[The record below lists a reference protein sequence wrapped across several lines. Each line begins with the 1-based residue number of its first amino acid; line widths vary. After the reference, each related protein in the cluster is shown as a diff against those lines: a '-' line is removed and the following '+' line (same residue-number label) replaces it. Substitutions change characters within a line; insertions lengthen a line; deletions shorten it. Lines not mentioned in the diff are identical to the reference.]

1 MKKIS
6 SVAITML
13 LALITNFSF
22 AQSIILKGNVVS
34 KEVESLSKISIT
46 VKGLKVGTT
55 TADNGQFTLSLP
67 SKTRFPLTIVA
78 TGIGIVVQEL
88 IVTDPK
94 KMISI
99 EVTSNVTMGDEIVV
113 SATRTQTKSLES
125 PVTIERVNL
134 ASIRSAPSA
143 NYYDLVGNLKGVDI
157 VTSSL
162 TFKTVTTR
170 GFGYSGNTRFNQ
182 IVDGMDNQAPGLNFS
197 VGSIIALSEL
207 DVENIELLPG
217 ASSALYGP
225 GGMNG
230 TLLMTSK
237 SPFKYQGFSFQ
248 VKEGIMH
255 TDSRYRMGSPYHNWN
270 MRWAQK
276 VSDKFAFKITSELVQ
291 AKDWVAGDN
300 RNYIVP
306 TAENGLLVGQIAD
319 GTRSTNPNYNGVNV
333 YGDET
338 SVSDIRPFL
347 QGIGAQA
354 PFLMP
359 YINQLSANGAIPVSR
374 TGYREVDVVDPNA
387 VNVKIGGSLNYKIKN
402 NLELVIAGNYGTGN
416 TIYSGSDRYSIK
428 DFKMGQYKAELNGK
442 NWFLRAYTT
451 QENAG
456 QSYNLTVVS
465 RYLNESWKP
474 TVTFAANGT
483 PNPQTSDWMLQYSQ
497 AYLLGLLNGRNNT
510 EAHNFA
516 RSNAD
521 VGRLMPGTAAYDD
534 VYNKIRKTPISKGGG
549 LLVDRTNLYAVEGQ
563 WNLSDYT
570 KKFAD
575 ILIGA
580 NFRRYVLN
588 SQGTLFIDTAGVIPI
603 NEYGMYAQAVKDIFG
618 GAVRLTVSG
627 RYDKNENFKGRF
639 TPRATALFKVSPK
652 SNFRLSYQTAY
663 RFPSTQNQYIRLAVG
678 GGVLIGGLPIFQK
691 IYNFA
696 GNAPI
701 QLPIG
706 AAGPQAAKF
715 GEFKPESVQSFEAG
729 FKTLAAND
737 KLLIDV
743 YGYYGRYKDF
753 LVRASV
759 GQKIDVNGPISS
771 GNLKILSISVNSPEQ
786 VSTYGGGMSFEYRIR
801 GGYFVNMNAS
811 TDVLNG
817 VSTNFVSYFNAPKY
831 RFNTVMGNSG
841 FGKSKKISATATLRW
856 QDEFYFQGDFSGGV
870 VPAYTTIDAQVS
882 YKLVETKSL
891 ISLGANNLLNQY
903 YVNAT
908 GNPSIGGLY
917 YVRFAYNIY

>member
-6 SVAITML
+6 SLAITLL

-22 AQSIILKGNVVS
+22 AQGQVLTGKIIS
-34 KEVESLSKISIT
+34 REVDVLNKISIT
-46 VKGLKVGTT
+46 VKGLKIGTT
-55 TADNGQFTLSLP
+55 TGEDGQFSLTLP
-67 SKTRFPLTIVA
+67 AKTKFPLTLVVS
-78 TGIGIVVQEL
+78 GIGITAQET
-88 IVTDPK
+88 IVTSAK
-94 KMISI
+94 QNLSI
-99 EVTSNVTMGDEIVV
+99 EVSSNTTMGDEIVV

-134 ASIRSAPSA
+134 SSIRSAPSA
-143 NYYDLVGNLKGVDI
+143 NYYDLVGNLKGVDLI
-157 VTSSL
+157 TSSL

-237 SPFKYQGFSFQ
+237 NPFKYQGFSFQ
-248 VKEGIMH
+248 AKTGLMH
-255 TDSRYRMGSPYHNWN
+255 TDSRYRMASPYHNWN

-276 VSDKFAFKITSELVQ
+276 VSDKFAFKVTAELVH

-306 TAENGLLVGQIAD
+306 TAENGLAVGRIAD
-319 GTRSTNPNYNGVNV
+319 GTRSTDPNYNGVNV

-359 YINQLSANGAIPVSR
+359 YINQIVAKGAIPVSR
-374 TGYREVDVVDPNA
+374 TGYKEADVIDPYA
-387 VNVKIGGSLNYKIKN
+387 VNVKVGGSLNYRLSKN
-402 NLELVIAGNYGTGN
+402 VELVLAGNFGTGN
-416 TIYSGSDRYSIK
+416 TVYSGSDRYSIK

-442 NWFLRAYTT
+442 NWLLRAYTT

-465 RYLNESWKP
+465 RFLNEAWKP
-474 TVTFAANGT
+474 TVTFAPNGT
-483 PNPQTSDWMLQYSQ
+483 PNPQTSDWMLQYAQ
-497 AYLLGLLNGRNNT
+497 AYLTGMLNGRSNT
-510 EAHNFA
+510 EAHSFA
-516 RSNAD
+516 RSTAD
-521 VGRLMPGTAAYDD
+521 VGRLEPGTAAYNE

-549 LLVDRTNLYAVEGQ
+549 LLVDKTNLYAVEGQ
-563 WNLSDYT
+563 WNLSEYT

-575 ILIGA
+575 ILVGA

-618 GAVRLTVSG
+618 GAVRLTLSG

-639 TPRATALFKVSPK
+639 TPRATALLKVSPK

-678 GGVLIGGLPIFQK
+678 GGVLVGGLPIFQT

-706 AAGPQAAKF
+706 AAGPQVAKF
-715 GEFKPESVQSFEAG
+715 AEYKPESVQSFEVG
-729 FKTLAAND
+729 YKTLAAND

-753 LVRASV
+753 LVRTSV

-771 GNLKILSISVNSPEQ
+771 GNLKVLSISVNSTEK
-786 VSTYGGGMSFEYRIR
+786 VSTYGGGMSFEYRLR

-817 VSTNFVSYFNAPKY
+817 VGDNFVSYFNAPKY
-831 RFNTVMGNSG
+831 RFNTVLGNNG
-841 FGKSKKISATATLRW
+841 FGKDKKLSATATLRW
-856 QDEFYFQGDFSGGV
+856 QDDFYFQGDFSGGT
-870 VPAYTTIDAQVS
+870 VPSYTTIDAQVS
-882 YKLVETKSL
+882 YKFPETKSL
-891 ISLGANNLLNQY
+891 FSLGANNITNQY